1 MVNVANPWI
10 NNWILTI
17 YHLGMAGIPRRRLR
31 FWAWFTTDGCLENI
45 VTWNHCMSSGQRVF
59 FFFGKWSVIH
69 SGHPWYYFL
78 DHGEWFEDVNT
89 TISQE
94 EDPKSLIPGKIQ
106 HSTAAKGPFWN
117 GQPGFQEVDGTA
129 RNRFGEENTFLISA
143 IGLNTSHLL
152 VLDGIWTKHCVF
164 EGATFFWEVRG
175 EFLVQ

>member
-1 MVNVANPWI
+1 MNKQ
-10 NNWILTI
+10 LTI
-17 YHLGMAGIPRRRLR
+17 YHLGMVGIPRRRLR
-31 FWAWFTTDGCLENI
+31 FWHGLPQMVGWRILWHGII
-45 VTWNHCMSSGQRVF
+45 VCPAASEYLFV
-59 FFFGKWSVIH
+59 GKWSAIH
-69 SGHPWYYFL
+69 SGHPWYDFL

-143 IGLNTSHLL
+143 IGLNTSDLL

-164 EGATFFWEVRG
+164 EGATFFEKSG
-175 EFLVQ
+175 GNS